1 MIERMKK
8 LTFLV
13 TNREYDSF
21 INNIRRLGVVHI
33 DQLQQGATSAE
44 FTQAV
49 EQEKHYVS
57 VLAALKNAREQYE
70 GIGNAMSEIAVTG
83 DRTAQETLEHVDY
96 LLQEESNIMQQMAT
110 TRRDL
115 DTLKP
120 WGDFSLEQVKALSE
134 RIGYEIHF
142 FTCAKNVFQEGWAT
156 DYFATIVNE
165 QNKQVYF
172 LTFSPQ
178 QPDIPAK
185 HVQLP
190 LQSLNELTDQLQ
202 RLQDALVKTR
212 HELVL
217 VDKYQRAVLERGHAE
232 SLDAIQLS
240 RVHLSDQSVAGD
252 NLRLLCGWVQANRSE
267 ELVQYLEQEHIF
279 YEMEDPVFED
289 DVPVKLTEDKYS
301 RLFLPILGM
310 YSLPKYTEVDPTAFF
325 APFFMLFF
333 GLCLGDGGYGLIVLL
348 LSWMIVRK
356 GSEGIKDYGRLGMWL
371 GGATVVCGLATGTV
385 FSIDLTQQSWTFLAP
400 IKPYLIS
407 ENGMGTI
414 FGYSPMMVISVAL
427 GLIQVLLGMGLK
439 AAKIWKNYGFGYAV
453 GTLSWLVALISA
465 VTLYGLPACGVAL
478 PAVVGY
484 ALSGL
489 IGLSCIGIFI
499 YNNPSAY
506 RNPLTGP
513 LVNIGTGVY
522 DVYGMATGLLGDL
535 LSYIRLFALG
545 LTGGVLGG
553 VFNSLAVQM
562 TDGLPVYVRWLPFLL
577 ILLFGHGITFALS
590 MISAFVHPMRLIF
603 VEFFKNAGFEGGGRA
618 YKPFA
623 KQQNN

>member
-13 TNREYDSF
+13 TNREYDGF
-21 INNIRRLGVVHI
+21 IDNIRQLGVVHI
-33 DQLQQGATSAE
+33 DQLQQGATSSE
-44 FTQAV
+44 FTQTV
-49 EQEKHYVS
+49 ELEKHYVA
-57 VLAALKNAREQYE
+57 VLDALKKAREEYE
-70 GIGNAMSEIAVTG
+70 GIGNEMSVVAATNE
-83 DRTAQETLEHVDY
+83 RTAGELLEHVDY
-96 LLQEESNIMQQMAT
+96 LLQEESNVQQQMTAT
-110 TRRDL
+110 QRDI

-120 WGDFSLEQVKALSE
+120 WGNFSLDQVEALSE
-134 RIGYEIHF
+134 RIGYEINF
-142 FTCAKNVFQEGWAT
+142 FTCAKNVFAEEWT
-156 DYFATIVNE
+156 NDYFATIVSE
-165 QNKQVYF
+165 ENKQVYF
-172 LTFSPQ
+172 ITFSAQ
-178 QPDIPAK
+178 QPDIAAK
-185 HVQLP
+185 RVQLP
-190 LQSLNELTDQLQ
+190 QQSLSELTDQLR
-202 RLQDALVKTR
+202 RLQDALAKTR

-217 VDKYQRAVLERGHAE
+217 VDKEQRAILEQGHVE
-232 SLDAIQLS
+232 SQDAIQLS

-252 NLRLLCGWVQANRSE
+252 SLRLLCGWVQANRSE
-267 ELVQYLEQEHIF
+267 ELVQYLEAEHIF
-279 YEMEDPVFED
+279 YEMEDPAFED

-310 YSLPKYTEVDPTAFF
+310 YSLPKYTEIDPTVFF

-356 GSEGIKDYGRLGMWL
+356 GSESIKDYGRLGMWL

-385 FSIDLTQQSWTFLAP
+385 FGIDLTQQSWSFLAP
-400 IKPYLIS
+400 IKPYLI
-407 ENGMGTI
+407 NDHGMGPI
-414 FGYSPMMVISVAL
+414 FGYSPMMVISVML

-439 AAKIWKNYGFGYAV
+439 AAKTWKNYGFAYAV
-453 GTLSWLVALISA
+453 GTLSWLVALICI
-465 VTLYGLPACGVAL
+465 VLLYGLPVCGVTL
-478 PAVVGY
+478 PTVVGY

-499 YNNPSAY
+499 YNNPAAY
-506 RNPLTGP
+506 KNPILGP

-562 TDGLPVYVRWLPFLL
+562 TEGLPVYVAWLPFLL
-577 ILLFGHGITFALS
+577 ILFFGHGITFALS

-603 VEFFKNAGFEGGGRA
+603 VEFFKNANFEGGGRA

-623 KQQNN
+623 KQTK